1 MLGGV
6 TACSNGSDDDGGV
19 TIKLKGAFFE
29 EGDENTPWV
38 YCTEELKEKTESGI
52 WEGEITSVNSNGWDN
67 FGLEINGTWYGAE
80 ESLSGNNYT
89 DAKLV
94 KNSSTNFWLVTN
106 KGGKT
111 KVTVNLNTMTITAVD
126 ASQTTDNPD
135 DDEAIEFSFN
145 YEASTISTTA
155 TSITVTVADI
165 TGTATDQWFWADTD
179 GDKGDNLVS
188 SKLEDGKD
196 VYKLDITDAKK
207 IAHIKKNGLTIKG
220 AKGLS
225 ATVTVTTTE
234 STTTPPTDGDDEK
247 KEENNTTTMPTAV
260 VLKSKIDGSNWTDVS
275 MTKSATDGIWTC
287 QLTVSNQWPN
297 FNVKA
302 TIGGKNIWYKGASGD
317 GTEVTLGSDPAK
329 MTTGEE
335 GDKDNLYCNVGEKY
349 NGAQILVTVDF
360 TGTEPSIKIT
370 LDKEGTVAEAKKPL
384 VTSLPITDIS
394 LSDITTTLPGILVA
408 QGSVFSDVDES
419 KTITVT
425 ITCNAWDTINSD
437 DNSWFHCNFNGENTD
452 DWGGFNKD

>member
-1 MLGGV
+1 
-6 TACSNGSDDDGGV
+6 
-19 TIKLKGAFFE
+19 
-29 EGDENTPWV
+29 
-38 YCTEELKEKTESGI
+38 
-52 WEGEITSVNSNGWDN
+52 
-67 FGLEINGTWYGAE
+67 
-80 ESLSGNNYT
+80 
-89 DAKLV
+89 
-94 KNSSTNFWLVTN
+94 
-106 KGGKT
+106 
-111 KVTVNLNTMTITAVD
+111 MTITAVD

-145 YEASTISTTA
+145 YEASKISTTA

-287 QLTVSNQWPN
+287 KLTVSNQWPN

-302 TIGGKNIWYKGASGD
+302 TIDGKTIWYKGASG
-317 GTEVTLGSDPAK
+317 GKEVTLDSDPAT
-329 MTTGEE
+329 MSTGEE
-335 GDKDNLYCNVGEKY
+335 GDKDNLYCNIGKKY
-349 NGAQILVTVDF
+349 NGAEISVTVDF
-360 TGTEPSIKIT
+360 TSTEPSIEIK
-370 LDKEGTVAEAKKPL
+370 LDKEGSEATTGGNEEDGTPIKSETVTMNSSPIEFISATELSKLNISSLTVTATDASYTGDSKEDWSFKIYTSTNWENETELEWSDDIDGHKKTISGDDLANFKSSGIFVYGWP
-384 VTSLPITDIS
+384 TDIS
-394 LSDITTTLPGILVA
+394 A
-408 QGSVFSDVDES
+408 
-419 KTITVT
+419 KITVT
-425 ITCNAWDTINSD
+425 Y
-437 DNSWFHCNFNGENTD
+437 
-452 DWGGFNKD
+452 K